1 MARVLV
7 AGMIN
12 VETNLRIEGFPL
24 GYHPVTYPFHGVTT
38 NVSGAAWNVGKALAG
53 LGHDVR
59 FVSLVGDDALA
70 ELVRRDVRG
79 AGVDDGF
86 VLTVPG
92 ATCQSVILVDP
103 DGRRQVHTDLK
114 DLQESTT
121 VYPADTLAEA
131 MDGCDVAVVGNM
143 NMCRDILRRVR
154 EEGIPTAIDVHVLH
168 DLHDAYDREFLAG
181 ADTLMVSD
189 EGLDGRDPRDY
200 LRAIQ
205 ETYPA
210 ATTVILGRGA
220 DGATVRHRRGD
231 DVEIHDVAA
240 VAPRGVVNTVG
251 AGDALLSGY
260 VHAVLGGASPRDAL
274 VVATTFAGWKVG
286 VSGASTGL
294 TDAKHL
300 AELVAARP

>member
-24 GYHPVTYPFHGVTT
+24 PYYPVAYPFHGVTT

-53 LGHDVR
+53 LGHEVR

-70 ELVRRDVRG
+70 GLARRDVRE
-79 AGVDDGF
+79 AGVDDRY
-86 VLTVPG
+86 VLTVTG

-114 DLQESTT
+114 DLQEPTT
-121 VYPADTLAEA
+121 VYPAETLAEA

-154 EEGIPTAIDVHVLH
+154 AEGIPTAIDVHVVR

-181 ADTLMVSD
+181 ADTLVVSD
-189 EGLDGRDPRDY
+189 EGLDGRDPHEY

-205 ETYPA
+205 EIYPA
-210 ATTVILGRGA
+210 ATVILGRGA
-220 DGATVRHRRGD
+220 DGATVRHRHGD

-240 VAPRGVVNTVG
+240 VAPRGVINTVG

-260 VHAVLGGASPRDAL
+260 VHAALGGASHRDAL

-286 VSGASTGL
+286 ASGASTGL
-294 TDAKHL
+294 TGAAHL
-300 AELVAARP
+300 AELVAART

>member
-12 VETNLRIEGFPL
+12 IETNLRIEGFPL

-38 NVSGAAWNVGKALAG
+38 NVSGAAWNVGKALSR
-53 LGHDVR
+53 LGHEVR
-59 FVSLVGDDALA
+59 FVSLVGDDDLA
-70 ELVRRDVRG
+70 RLARRDVRD
-79 AGVDDGF
+79 AGIDDRF

-92 ATCQSVILVDP
+92 ATAQSVILVDP

-114 DLQESTT
+114 DLQEPTT
-121 VYPADTLAEA
+121 VYPAAALTEA
-131 MDGCDVAVVGNM
+131 MDGCELAVIGNM
-143 NMCRDILRRVR
+143 NMCRDVLRRVR
-154 EEGIPTAIDVHVLH
+154 AQGIPTAVDVHVLH

-181 ADTLMVSD
+181 ADTVMVSD
-189 EGLDGRDPRDY
+189 EGLDGRDPHDY

-205 ETYPA
+205 DIYPA
-210 ATTVILGRGA
+210 TTAILGRGA
-220 DGATVRHRRGD
+220 AGATVRHRQGD
-231 DVEIHDVAA
+231 DVEVHVVPA

-260 VHAVLGGASPRDAL
+260 VHAVLGGAAPREAL

-286 VSGASTGL
+286 ASGASSGL
-294 TDAKHL
+294 TDAAHL
-300 AELVAARP
+300 AELVASRS

>member
-114 DLQESTT
+114 NLQEPTT
-121 VYPADTLAEA
+121 AYPVELLTEA
-131 MDGCDVAVVGNM
+131 MDGCSVAVLGNM
-143 NMCRDILRRVR
+143 NMCRDVLRRARAAQLPAVV
-154 EEGIPTAIDVHVLH
+154 DVHVLR
-168 DLHDAYDREFLAG
+168 DLEDAYNQEFLAG
-181 ADTLMVSD
+181 ADTIFVSD
-189 EGLDGRDPRDY
+189 EGLDGRAPHDY
-200 LRAIQ
+200 LRELQ
-205 ETYPA
+205 SLYS
-210 ATTVILGRGA
+210 ATTAVLGRGA
-220 DGATVRHRRGD
+220 AGATVMRRID
-231 DVEIHDVAA
+231 SAIEVHDVDA

-260 VHAVLGGASPRDAL
+260 VHATLEGAEPREAL
-274 VVATTFAGWKVG
+274 VVGTTFAGWKVG
-286 VSGASTGL
+286 ASGAAAGL
-294 TDAKHL
+294 TDAAHL
-300 AELVAARP
+300 TELVASRA